1 MKISAHGKTI
11 KVNLNFNKGVFTNAQ
26 GEETDESD
34 GDDKINSLQTARQYM
49 LMDDRIT
56 GGIIRRPVYKEE
68 PWDSIINLRYK
79 EYNSWKNQEIRNRQ
93 TKDKIA

>member
-1 MKISAHGKTI
+1 MKILAHGKTI

-34 GDDKINSLQTARQYM
+34 GDNEINSLQTARQYI
-49 LMDDRIT
+49 LMDDRLT

-68 PWDSIINLRYK
+68 SWDPVINPRY
-79 EYNSWKNQEIRNRQ
+79 EDYNSQKNQEIRNRQ
-93 TKDKIA
+93 IKDKIT